1 MNHRYDALHYFFG
14 GNMRVI
20 PCLPDVDEI
29 PASVTQDHSIRS
41 MQRRYYQVYFTEKEV
56 LEIKDPNPTLV
67 NEDY

>member
-1 MNHRYDALHYFFG
+1 
-14 GNMRVI
+14 MRVI